1 MNLPSHTPPRSL
13 HGLGRLAAACF
24 DHRRRVL
31 SIWAVTLVAVI
42 AVSQIVGGHLSN
54 SFSQGNSASGQA
66 QAFLAKSFPAQAG
79 DSAQVVVQTTTPVQ
93 TSANAHRID
102 QLVKA
107 ISPLAH
113 VSSVTSPLSTTADH
127 QISPSHTIAY
137 AQVQFDEQSDAL
149 PAASINRVIATAQ
162 RFTAPGFRVELGGD
176 PISSVSD
183 ASPGSSEGI
192 GIVAA
197 IIIMLLAFGSVIAM
211 GLPILTALLGVG
223 IGFGLVDLL
232 SRVLTVP
239 TFGPELM
246 AMIGLGVGIDYALF
260 VVTRY
265 RDGLHRE
272 MTPRDA
278 TIVALQTSGRAVA
291 FAGGTVVISLLGLFL
306 IDQSFMDGMALAS
319 IFAVV
324 AVLLGTMTL
333 LPAMFGFTG
342 HKIDGLG
349 LPGLRRRTRTAR
361 ASSAAPQDVTNGFWY
376 RWSRAVQRRPLPFA
390 VVAVV
395 LVGVLAVPFFSMRL
409 AFTDSGNDPSGST
422 TRQAFDLLARGF
434 GPGFNGP
441 LVVAVKLPG
450 KQAVPV
456 VDALRDQIAHTP
468 GVASVAP
475 ARIDPNSDAAVII
488 ATPTTAPSAAATV
501 ALVQRLRNQVIP
513 AVTAGH
519 GVQVLVGGETAA
531 SVDSAT
537 HLSSRLPLVI
547 GLVILLSFV
556 LLAAVFRSIVIPIK
570 AAIMNL
576 LSIGAAYGVIVAV
589 FQWGWGISA
598 FGNSGKGPIDPWI
611 PLMMFVI
618 TFGLSMDYEMF
629 LLSSM
634 QEEWVRTRDN
644 ATAVANG
651 LAGTAKVITAAAA
664 IMVCV
669 FASFVINDP
678 LRILDVFGL
687 GLAVAILIDA
697 TVIRMV
703 LVPAVMELLG
713 NRTWWMPA
721 WMQRLLPR
729 LVIETEASPA

>member
-1 MNLPSHTPPRSL
+1 MKSSPSVVPATL
-13 HGLGRLAAACF
+13 HGLGRMAAACF

-54 SFSQGNSASGQA
+54 NFSQSNSPSGQA
-66 QAFLAKSFPAQAG
+66 QAFLAKSFPTQAG
-79 DSAQVVVQTTTPVQ
+79 DSAQVVVQTTSPVQ
-93 TSANAHRID
+93 SPTNARRID
-102 QLVKA
+102 RLVKA
-107 ISPLAH
+107 ISPLPH
-113 VSSVTSPLSTTADH
+113 VSDFTSPLSAGAEH
-127 QISPSHTIAY
+127 QVSASGTIAY
-137 AQVQFDEQSDAL
+137 AQVQFDELSDSL
-149 PAASINRVIATAQ
+149 PAAAINRVITTAQ
-162 RFTAPGFRVELGGD
+162 RFAAPGFRVELGGD
-176 PISSVSD
+176 PISSVSN

-192 GIVAA
+192 GITAA
-197 IIIMLLAFGSVIAM
+197 VIIMLLAFGSVIAM
-211 GLPILTALLGVG
+211 GLPILIALLGVG

-265 RDGLHRE
+265 RDGLHRG
-272 MTPRDA
+272 MTPREA

-291 FAGGTVVISLLGLFL
+291 FAGGTVVVSLLGLFL
-306 IDQSFMDGMALAS
+306 IDQAFMDGMALAS

-333 LPAMFGFTG
+333 LPAMFGFAG
-342 HKIDGLG
+342 HRINGLG
-349 LPGLRRRTRTAR
+349 LPGLRRRTR
-361 ASSAAPQDVTNGFWY
+361 ASGPGSPKSRVTSGFWY
-376 RWSRAVQRRPLPFA
+376 RWSRVVQRRPLPFA
-390 VVAVV
+390 VAAVLV
-395 LVGVLAVPFFSMRL
+395 VGVLAVPFFSMRL
-409 AFTDSGNDPSGST
+409 AFADSGNDPSGST
-422 TRQAFDLLARGF
+422 TRRAFDLLARGF

-450 KQAVPV
+450 KSAVGV
-456 VDALRDQIAHTP
+456 VESLRDRIAHTP

-475 ARIDPNSDAAVII
+475 PRIDADADAAVII
-488 ATPTTAPSAAATV
+488 ATPTTAPSAAQTV
-501 ALVQRLRNQVIP
+501 ALVHRLRDQVIP
-513 AVTAGH
+513 AATDRS

-531 SVDSAT
+531 GVDSAS

-556 LLAAVFRSIVIPIK
+556 LLAAVFRSIVIPVK

-618 TFGLSMDYEMF
+618 TFGLSTDYEMF

-634 QEEWVRTRDN
+634 QEEWIKTRDN

-669 FASFVINDP
+669 FASFVVNDP

-697 TVIRMV
+697 TVIRMI

-713 NRTWWMPA
+713 TRNWWMPA

-729 LVIETEASPA
+729 LVIETEPAAA

>member
-1 MNLPSHTPPRSL
+1 MNSSSLAPPRKL
-13 HGLGRLAAACF
+13 YGLGRVAATCF

-31 SIWAVTLVAVI
+31 LIWAVTLVTVVA
-42 AVSQIVGGHLSN
+42 ASQIIGGHLSN
-54 SFSQGNSASGQA
+54 SFSQSNSPSEQA
-66 QAFLAKSFPAQAG
+66 QAFLAKSFPTQAG
-79 DSAQVVVQTTTPVQ
+79 DSAQIVFQTNGPVQ
-93 TSANAHRID
+93 SSVNAHRID
-102 QLVKA
+102 RLVAA
-107 ISPLAH
+107 ISPLPH
-113 VSSVTSPLSTTADH
+113 VSGVTSPLSASADH
-127 QISPSHTIAY
+127 QISADRTIAY
-137 AQVQFDEQSDAL
+137 ARVQFDQQSDKL
-149 PAASINRVIATAQ
+149 PAASINRVITTAQ
-162 RFTAPGFRVELGGD
+162 RFAAPGFRVELGGD
-176 PISSVSD
+176 PISSVSN

-232 SRVLTVP
+232 SRLLTVP

-246 AMIGLGVGIDYALF
+246 AMIGLGVGIDYSLF

-265 RDGLHRE
+265 RDGLHHG

-278 TIVALQTSGRAVA
+278 TITALQTSGRAVA

-306 IDQSFMDGMALAS
+306 IDQAFMDGMALAS
-319 IFAVV
+319 IFAVI
-324 AVLLGTMTL
+324 AVLLGTLTL
-333 LPAMFGFTG
+333 LPATFGFTG
-342 HKIDGLG
+342 RKIDGFG
-349 LPGLRRRTRTAR
+349 IPGLRRRKR
-361 ASSAAPQDVTNGFWY
+361 AAIAASTGRQGNRGFWY
-376 RWSRAVQRRPLPFA
+376 RWSRTVQRRPLPFA
-390 VVAVV
+390 VAAVI
-395 LVGVLAVPFFSMRL
+395 LVGVLAIPFFSMRL
-409 AFTDSGNDPSGST
+409 AFTDSGTDPSGST

-434 GPGFNGP
+434 GPGFSGP

-450 KQAVPV
+450 KSAVPV
-456 VDALRDQIAHTP
+456 VAALRNQIGRTP

-475 ARIDPNSDAAVII
+475 ARIDADADAAVII
-488 ATPTTAPSAAATV
+488 ATPTTAPSASQTV
-501 ALVQRLRNQVIP
+501 ALVHRLRDQVIP

-519 GVQVLVGGETAA
+519 GATVLVGGETAA

-547 GLVILLSFV
+547 GLVILLSFI

-598 FGNSGKGPIDPWI
+598 FGGSGKGPIDPWI

-634 QEEWVRTRDN
+634 QEEWVKTRDN

-651 LAGTAKVITAAAA
+651 LANTAKVITAAAA

-669 FASFVINDP
+669 FASFVVNDP

-697 TVIRMV
+697 TVIRMI

-729 LVIETEASPA
+729 LVIETEPTPA

>member
-1 MNLPSHTPPRSL
+1 MNSSVLTPPRKL
-13 HGLGRLAAACF
+13 HGLGRVAAVCF

-31 SIWAVTLVAVI
+31 SIWAVTLVVVI
-42 AVSQIVGGHLSN
+42 AASQIVGGHLSN
-54 SFSQGNSASGQA
+54 SFSESSSPSGQA

-79 DSAQVVVQTTTPVQ
+79 DSAQLVFQTTSPVQ
-93 TSANAHRID
+93 SPINAHRID
-102 QLVKA
+102 QLVST
-107 ISPLAH
+107 IRPLPH
-113 VSSVTSPLSTTADH
+113 VSGVTSPLSSSADH
-127 QISPSHTIAY
+127 QISADHTIAY
-137 AQVQFDEQSDAL
+137 AQVQFDEQADKL
-149 PAASINRVIATAQ
+149 PASSINRVIAIAQ
-162 RFTAPGFRVELGGD
+162 QFAAPGFRVALGGD
-176 PISSVSD
+176 PISSVSN

-232 SRVLTVP
+232 SRFLTVP

-246 AMIGLGVGIDYALF
+246 AMIGLGVGIDYSLF

-265 RDGLHRE
+265 RGELHRG

-278 TIVALQTSGRAVA
+278 TITALQTSGRAVA

-324 AVLLGTMTL
+324 AVMLGALTL

-342 HKIDGLG
+342 DKIDGLG
-349 LPGLRRRTRTAR
+349 LPGPRRRKRTASSLG
-361 ASSAAPQDVTNGFWY
+361 SSAARDVTHGLWY
-376 RWSRAVQRRPLPFA
+376 RWSRVVQRRPLPFA
-390 VVAVV
+390 VAAVV
-395 LVGVLAVPFFSMRL
+395 LVGLLAVPLLSMRL
-409 AFTDSGNDPSGST
+409 AFTDSGNDPAGST

-450 KQAVPV
+450 KTAVPV
-456 VDALRDQIAHTP
+456 VDALRNRIARTP
-468 GVASVAP
+468 GVASVAA
-475 ARIDPNSDAAVII
+475 ARIDANSDAAVII
-488 ATPTTAPSAAATV
+488 ATPTTAPSAADTV
-501 ALVQRLRNQVIP
+501 ALVQRLRDQVIP
-513 AVTAGH
+513 AAIAGH
-519 GVQVLVGGETAA
+519 GVHVLVGGETAA

-547 GLVILLSFV
+547 GLVILLSFT

-589 FQWGWGISA
+589 FQWGWGINA
-598 FGNSGKGPIDPWI
+598 FGGSGRGPIDPWI

-644 ATAVANG
+644 TRAVANG
-651 LAGTAKVITAAAA
+651 LANTAKVITAAAA

-669 FASFVINDP
+669 FASFVVNDP

-713 NRTWWMPA
+713 QYAWWMPT
-721 WMQRLLPR
+721 WMQRRLPR
-729 LVIETEASPA
+729 LVIEADTVT